1 LQGKYNRINYAQRY
15 QKHIIKKLYKE
26 AAQFAEVL
34 RKLCIDRLEVSVFLC
49 FCFIPSHFLIYGVKH
64 TSHIHSLTFSFNL
77 VPCFTT
83 NYAAELVILVQFLSV
98 SNQPFS
104 PNHDKITFGD

>member
-1 LQGKYNRINYAQRY
+1 MQGKYNRINYAQRY

-49 FCFIPSHFLIYGVKH
+49 FCFILSHFLIYGVKH
-64 TSHIHSLTFSFNL
+64 PPHIHSLNFTFNL

-83 NYAAELVILVQFLSV
+83 NYAAEFVILVQFLSV
-98 SNQPFS
+98 SNQQFS
-104 PNHDKITFGD
+104 PNRDKIALDN

>member
-1 LQGKYNRINYAQRY
+1 MFLLHTIPLSYIWS
-15 QKHIIKKLYKE
+15 E
-26 AAQFAEVL
+26 AT
-34 RKLCIDRLEVSVFLC
+34 
-49 FCFIPSHFLIYGVKH
+49 PP
-64 TSHIHSLTFSFNL
+64 HIHSLTFSFNL

-98 SNQPFS
+98 SDQPFS